1 MAKKFLVNIDLGSNQ
16 LLNALVATGSIIKA
30 SAKIDPQSSAPSAA
44 GAGSLYYNTTSNTLW
59 YATGSGTGNWV
70 QVATGSS
77 VVSSLNS
84 ITGAITLSGTTDQVV
99 VTNGSGTIT
108 LSLPQ
113 SINTTSKPQFAAIGI
128 GTSAPTAGLTVSGG
142 KTTLAATASG
152 YAGLNMT
159 GTVDPSAP
167 VSGDIWNNTGALK
180 FYNGTATK
188 TLAFTDSNITGTA
201 AGLSATLAIASGG
214 TNGTAT
220 PTAGA
225 IAYGTGT
232 AYAFSSAGT
241 SGQVLTSAGTGT
253 PTWTSQSSLTVGTAT
268 NSTNATNVG
277 TTNDTTTSTAQYLTW
292 VGATSGNNPISVS
305 STKLTFTPSTGTLA
319 ATVFS
324 GSGASLTSI
333 PNSATTATS
342 ANTNSAIVARDSS
355 GNFSAG
361 TITATLSGNAST
373 ATALQT
379 ARTINGTSFDGTA
392 NITVTAA
399 AGTLT
404 GTTLNSTVVNSSLTS
419 VGTLSGL
426 TATGTVNLG
435 GATTVTVPT
444 PVNATD
450 AANKQY
456 VDNVSQ
462 GVNAHDAVQYATTT
476 TIAGTYSAGTTGADG
491 GTGVGATITFTST
504 GTTTIDG
511 GSTLALNDRILVKNG
526 VTADSGTASKANG
539 IYYVSTAG
547 SVGVATV
554 LTRALDADNSIAG
567 DITAGDLV
575 YIIGGGQGG
584 TQWIQTATG
593 TATTPN
599 KGIKIG
605 TDGITFTQFSGA
617 SSTTAGA
624 GLVANGNAFDVGT
637 ASTSRIVVNA
647 DNIDLAT
654 VSVGTT
660 GSGTASGSVVQ
671 SVTVDSYGRVTN
683 VATGTHTLAAADG
696 TTKGIA
702 AFNGTRFTATS
713 GVVDIA
719 TGSIGNTYL
728 TNSTISGISLGS
740 NLATLTI
747 GTGLSGTSYNG
758 STGVTIGFATG
769 TTTQTGTGVSGGS
782 YTYATQ
788 KQTATIT
795 GDNTTSS
802 FTVNHNL
809 ASRDVQVQVYQ
820 TSATPDTQYAEVEVD
835 IVRATTSTVTVAFAT
850 APATGITYNVVIV
863 G

>member
-77 VVSSLNS
+77 AVSSINS
-84 ITGAITLSGTTDQVV
+84 LTGAITLSGTTDQVV

-225 IAYGTGT
+225 VAYGTGT

-253 PTWTSQSSLTVGTAT
+253 PTWTSQSSLSVGTAT
-268 NSTNATNVG
+268 NATNATNVA
-277 TTNDTTTSTAQYLTW
+277 TTNDTTNASVQYLTW
-292 VGATSGNNPISVS
+292 VGATSGNNGIGVS
-305 STKLTFTPSTGTLA
+305 NTKLTFTPSTGTLT

-324 GSGASLTSI
+324 GSGASLTNI

-342 ANTNSAIVARDSS
+342 SNTNSTIVARDSS

-373 ATALQT
+373 ATALAT

-435 GATTVTVPT
+435 SATTVTVPT

-491 GTGVGATITFTST
+491 GTGVGATITYTST

-511 GSTLALNDRILVKNG
+511 GSTLALNDRVLVKNG

-539 IYYVSTAG
+539 IYYVTTAG
-547 SVGVATV
+547 TTGVATV

-624 GLVANGNAFDVGT
+624 GLVANGNAFDIGT
-637 ASTSRIVVNA
+637 ASSSRIVVNA

-654 VSVGTT
+654 VTRT
-660 GSGTASGSVVQ
+660 DTSGTAGVNFIQ
-671 SVTVDSYGRVTN
+671 SFTTDSYGRVTGS
-683 VATGTHTLAAADG
+683 VAADVRDA
-696 TTKGIA
+696 TTSVKGIA
-702 AFNGTRFTATS
+702 SFSSSTFSVTS
-713 GVVDIA
+713 GAVDVKAGGI
-719 TGSIGNTYL
+719 TNTQL
-728 TNSTISGISLGS
+728 VNSTISGISLGS

-758 STGVTIGFATG
+758 STAVTIGYASG
-769 TTTQTGTGVSGGS
+769 TTNQTGTGVSGGS
-782 YTYATQ
+782 YSYATQ

-795 GDNTTSS
+795 GDNTTAS

-835 IVRATTSTVTVAFAT
+835 IVRTTTGTVTVSFAA
-850 APATGITYNVVIV
+850 APATGVTYNVVII

>member
-84 ITGAITLSGTTDQVV
+84 ITGSITLSGTTDQVV

-113 SINTTSKPQFAAIGI
+113 SINTTSKPQFAALGV
-128 GTSAPTAGLTVSGG
+128 GTTAPTAGLTISGG
-142 KTTLAATASG
+142 KTTLAATATG

-159 GTVDPSAP
+159 GTTDPSTPA
-167 VSGDIWNNTGALK
+167 SGDIWNNTGALK
-180 FYNGTATK
+180 FYNGSATK
-188 TLAFTDSNITGTA
+188 TIAFTDSNITGTA
-201 AGLSATLAIASGG
+201 AGLSSTLAIGSGG

-225 IAYGTGT
+225 IAFGNGS
-232 AYAFSSAGT
+232 AYAFTSAGT
-241 SGQVLTSAGTGT
+241 SGQVLTSAGSGT
-253 PTWTSQSSLTVGTAT
+253 PTWTSQSSLSVGTAT
-268 NSTNATNVG
+268 NASNTTNVA

-292 VGATSGNNPISVS
+292 VGATSGNNGINVS

-324 GSGASLTSI
+324 GSGASLTNI
-333 PNSATTATS
+333 PNSATTAAS
-342 ANTNSAIVARDSS
+342 ANTASAIVARDSS

-361 TITATLSGNAST
+361 TITAALSGNAST

-404 GTTLNSTVVNSSLTS
+404 GSTLNSGVTSSSLTS

-426 TATGTVNLG
+426 TATGTVNFG
-435 GATTVTVPT
+435 SATTVTVPT
-444 PVNATD
+444 PVNSTD
-450 AANKQY
+450 AANKLY
-456 VDNVSQ
+456 VDNAVS
-462 GVNAHDAVQYATTT
+462 GIDWHPEVNLLAASNVPL
-476 TIAGTYSAGTTGADG
+476 TGN
-491 GTGVGATITFTST
+491 TNTV
-504 GTTTIDG
+504 TIDG
-511 GSTLALNDRILVKNG
+511 HATLTSTHSGYRILLKG
-526 VTADSGTASKANG
+526 QTTGSQNG
-539 IYYVSTAG
+539 IYVYTDNGTTYTLSR
-547 SVGVATV
+547 AT
-554 LTRALDADNSIAG
+554 DAD
-567 DITAGDLV
+567 V
-575 YIIGGGQGG
+575 YTELIGSSVFVMEGTTYGKTGWVQTNHYLTDFTGQV
-584 TQWIQTATG
+584 WS
-593 TATTPN
+593 
-599 KGIKIG
+599 
-605 TDGITFTQFSGA
+605 QFSGA
-617 SSTTAGA
+617 GAYTAGA
-624 GLVANGNAFDVGT
+624 GLTQTGTTFDVVT

-647 DNIDLAT
+647 DSIDLAT
-654 VSVGTT
+654 VSTGTT
-660 GSGTASGSVVQ
+660 GSGSASGSVVQ
-671 SVTVDSYGRVTN
+671 GLTVDSYGRVTN
-683 VATGTHTLAAADG
+683 IVTGTHTLAAADG
-696 TTKGIA
+696 STKGIA
-702 AFNGTRFTATS
+702 AFNATRFTATS
-713 GVVDIA
+713 GVVDLA
-719 TGSIGNTYL
+719 TGSIGNSYL
-728 TNSTISGISLGS
+728 TNSTISGVSLGS
-740 NLATLTI
+740 NLNALTI
-747 GTGLSGTSYNG
+747 GTGLTGTSYNG
-758 STGVTIGFATG
+758 SAGVTIGFATG
-769 TTTQTGTGVSGGS
+769 TTSQSGTGVSGGS

-795 GDNTTSS
+795 GDSTTSS
-802 FTVNHNL
+802 FTVSHNL

-835 IVRATTSTVTVAFAT
+835 IVRATTGTITVAFAT
-850 APATGITYNVVIV
+850 APATGVTYNVVIV